1 MDLIDDL
8 LEVEDMF
15 ATVLFND
22 EVHTFDEVINTLMK
36 ALDNCDKNKATS
48 FVTLID
54 KEGRA
59 LVKCSQFQQ
68 CTEVKRVVERITGRR
83 GRLNLML
90 YLINN
95 KCRHINEIN
104 WTIVQLL

>member
-83 GRLNLML
+83 GRSNLML
-90 YLINN
+90 YLINVDT
-95 KCRHINEIN
+95 KMS
-104 WTIVQLL
+104 